1 MDSLHYSL
9 GGCYPFRSVMAD
21 VHRITLYYDM
31 VVQYTDCQ
39 CQLLGND
46 FAGQCSNLDMCLN
59 NDHHGMDECKR
70 SFGQKQSLV
79 CQSSFTGYYYTY
91 QFSVNDGNL
100 RRECHIVCS
109 SHKHPPFILCGTLVW
124 VESKKSLLSSPSGR
138 ISDRCTTMY
147 RPRPKDRRCIL
158 PRRRP
163 S

>member
-1 MDSLHYSL
+1 MEKTDSSPLSRQALYADKKQWNQFLSPDRSYIPDRHAFRCLRTNLPNGSRCLRSFPGMDSLHYSL

-70 SFGQKQSLV
+70 SLGQKQSLV
-79 CQSSFTGYYYTY
+79 CQLS
-91 QFSVNDGNL
+91 L
-100 RRECHIVCS
+100 IHI
-109 SHKHPPFILCGTLVW
+109 
-124 VESKKSLLSSPSGR
+124 
-138 ISDRCTTMY
+138 
-147 RPRPKDRRCIL
+147 
-158 PRRRP
+158 
-163 S
+163 